1 MRKTVESEEIC
12 GGGSAESVA
21 GAVAGEGGGQGRGG
35 AAGLC
40 SFYQGLT
47 FGHTIGPGVPVSY

>member
-21 GAVAGEGGGQGRGG
+21 GAVAGEGEGR
-35 AAGLC
+35 AGVVLLGC
-40 SFYQGLT
+40 
-47 FGHTIGPGVPVSY
+47 VPSTRG